1 MKVTRQQAKLNRQ
14 RVVETAARLF
24 RERGFEGVGVA
35 DLMKAAGLT
44 HGGFYAQ
51 FDSKQH
57 LMAEACEQALEESE
71 LMWREALERAPKK
84 PLTAIASYYLSRK
97 HRDNAGAGCVVA
109 ALGVEAARQGPIVRA
124 AFTEAAKRFLEILG
138 QVVPGR
144 SAKTRRRQALTS
156 LAALVGAVALA
167 RTVSQA
173 SLSEEILDAV
183 RAQLAELDESE
194 ANLTPS

>member
-1 MKVTRQQAKLNRQ
+1 VKVTRQQAELNRA
-14 RVVETAARLF
+14 RVVKTAAHLF

-57 LMAEACEQALEESE
+57 LMTEACAQALKESE
-71 LMWREALERAPKK
+71 QRWREALERAPKR
-84 PLTAIASYYLSRK
+84 PLAAIASYYLSRE
-97 HRDNAGAGCVVA
+97 HRDSPGDGCVVA
-109 ALGVEAARQGPIVRA
+109 ALSIEAARQGPMVRA
-124 AFTEAAKRFLEILG
+124 ALTEATKRFMETLE

-144 SAKTRRRQALTS
+144 SARTRRRQALRS
-156 LAALVGAVALA
+156 LASMVGAVVLA

-183 RAQLAELDESE
+183 HAQLAELGES
-194 ANLTPS
+194 

>member
-1 MKVTRQQAKLNRQ
+1 VKVTRQQAELNRA
-14 RVVETAARLF
+14 RVVKTAAHLF

-57 LMAEACEQALEESE
+57 LMTEACAQALEESE
-71 LMWREALERAPKK
+71 QRWREALERAPKR
-84 PLTAIASYYLSRK
+84 PLAAIASYYLSRE
-97 HRDNAGAGCVVA
+97 HRDSPGDGCVVA
-109 ALGVEAARQGPIVRA
+109 ALSIEAARQGPMVRA
-124 AFTEAAKRFLEILG
+124 ALTEATKRFMETLE

-144 SAKTRRRQALTS
+144 SARTRRRQALRS
-156 LAALVGAVALA
+156 LASMVGAVVLA

-183 RAQLAELDESE
+183 HAQLAELGES
-194 ANLTPS
+194 

>member
-1 MKVTRQQAKLNRQ
+1 MKVTREQAKLNRE

-44 HGGFYAQ
+44 HGGFYGQ
-51 FDSKQH
+51 FDSKEH
-57 LMAEACEQALEESE
+57 LMAEACEQALEQSE
-71 LMWREALERAPKK
+71 HLWREALEHAPKR
-84 PLTAIASYYLSRK
+84 PLTALASYYLSRK
-97 HRDNAGAGCVVA
+97 HRDNPGAGCVVA
-109 ALGVEAARQGPIVRA
+109 GLSAEAARQGPIVRA
-124 AFTEAAKRFLEILG
+124 AFTAAAKRFLEILG

-156 LAALVGAVALA
+156 MASLVGAVVLA

-183 RAQLAELDESE
+183 HAQLAELDESKP
-194 ANLTPS
+194 A

>member
-1 MKVTRQQAKLNRQ
+1 VKVTRQQAELNRA
-14 RVVETAARLF
+14 RVVKTAAHLF

-57 LMAEACEQALEESE
+57 LMTETCAQALEESE
-71 LMWREALERAPKK
+71 QRWREALERAPKR
-84 PLTAIASYYLSRK
+84 PLAAIASYYLSRE
-97 HRDNAGAGCVVA
+97 HRDSPGDGCVVA
-109 ALGVEAARQGPIVRA
+109 ALSIEAARQGPMVRA
-124 AFTEAAKRFLEILG
+124 ALTEATKRFMETLE

-144 SAKTRRRQALTS
+144 SARTRRRQALRS
-156 LAALVGAVALA
+156 LASMVGAVVLA

-183 RAQLAELDESE
+183 HAQLAELGES
-194 ANLTPS
+194 

>member
-1 MKVTRQQAKLNRQ
+1 MKVTRQQAEINRA
-14 RVVETAARLF
+14 RVVKTAAQLF

-57 LMAEACEQALEESE
+57 LMAEACERALEESE
-71 LMWREALERAPKK
+71 QMWREALERAPKK

-97 HRDNAGAGCVVA
+97 HRDNPGAGCVVA
-109 ALGVEAARQGPIVRA
+109 ALSIEAGRQGPTVRA
-124 AFTEAAKRFLEILG
+124 AFTEAAKRFLEILT
-138 QVVPGR
+138 QAVPGR
-144 SAKTRRRQALTS
+144 SAKARRRQALTS
-156 LAALVGAVALA
+156 LAAMVGAVALA

-183 RAQLAELDESE
+183 HAQLAEFDES
-194 ANLTPS
+194 

>member
-1 MKVTRQQAKLNRQ
+1 MKVTRQQAEINRA
-14 RVVETAARLF
+14 RVVKTAAQLF

-57 LMAEACEQALEESE
+57 LMAEACGQALEESE
-71 LMWREALERAPKK
+71 QMWREAFEHAPKR
-84 PLTAIASYYLSRK
+84 PLAAIASHYLSRE
-97 HRDNAGAGCVVA
+97 HRDNPGTGCLVA
-109 ALGVEAARQGPIVRA
+109 ALSIEAARQGPTVRA
-124 AFTEAAKRFLEILG
+124 ALTEATKRFMETLE
-138 QVVPGR
+138 QAVPGR

-156 LAALVGAVALA
+156 LAAMVGAVALA

-183 RAQLAELDESE
+183 RAQIAELDES
-194 ANLTPS
+194 

>member
-24 RERGFEGVGVA
+24 RERGFERVGVA

-71 LMWREALERAPKK
+71 QMWREAFERAPKR
-84 PLTAIASYYLSRK
+84 PLAAIASHYLSRE
-97 HRDNAGAGCVVA
+97 HRDNPGAGCLVA
-109 ALGVEAARQGPIVRA
+109 ALSIEAARQGPMVRA
-124 AFTEAAKRFLEILG
+124 ALTEATKRFIETLE
-138 QVVPGR
+138 QAVPGR

-156 LAALVGAVALA
+156 LASMVGAVVLA
-167 RTVSQA
+167 RTVRQA

-183 RAQLAELDESE
+183 HAQVAELDES
-194 ANLTPS
+194 

>member
-1 MKVTRQQAKLNRQ
+1 VKVTRQQAELNRA
-14 RVVETAARLF
+14 RVVKTAAHLF

-57 LMAEACEQALEESE
+57 LMTEACEQALEESE
-71 LMWREALERAPKK
+71 QRWREALERAPKR
-84 PLTAIASYYLSRK
+84 PLTAIASYYLSRE
-97 HRDNAGAGCVVA
+97 HRDNPGDGCVVA
-109 ALGVEAARQGPIVRA
+109 ALSIEAARQDPMVRA
-124 AFTEAAKRFLEILG
+124 ALTEATKRFMETLE

-144 SAKTRRRQALTS
+144 SARSRRRQALRS
-156 LAALVGAVALA
+156 LASMVGAVVLA

-183 RAQLAELDESE
+183 HAQLAEFDES
-194 ANLTPS
+194 

>member
-1 MKVTRQQAKLNRQ
+1 MKVTRRQAELNRA
-14 RVVETAARLF
+14 RVVKTASHLF

-51 FDSKQH
+51 FESKQH
-57 LMAEACEQALEESE
+57 LMTEACEQALEESE
-71 LMWREALERAPKK
+71 QMWREALERAPKR
-84 PLTAIASYYLSRK
+84 PLAAIASHYLSRE
-97 HRDNAGAGCVVA
+97 HRDNPGVGCVVA
-109 ALGVEAARQGPIVRA
+109 ALSIEAARQGPMVRA
-124 AFTEAAKRFLEILG
+124 ALTEATKRFIETLE

-156 LAALVGAVALA
+156 LATLVGAVVLA

-183 RAQLAELDESE
+183 HAQLAELDES
-194 ANLTPS
+194 

>member
-1 MKVTRQQAKLNRQ
+1 MKVTRQQAKLNRA
-14 RVVETAARLF
+14 RVVKTAAQLF

-44 HGGFYAQ
+44 HGGFYGQ
-51 FDSKQH
+51 FASKEH

-71 LMWREALERAPKK
+71 HRWRESLEHAQQR

-97 HRDNAGAGCVVA
+97 HRDNPGVGCVVA
-109 ALGVEAARQGPIVRA
+109 ALSIEAARQGPMVRA
-124 AFTEAAKRFLEILG
+124 AVTEATKRFIETLEQI
-138 QVVPGR
+138 VPGR

-156 LAALVGAVALA
+156 LATLVGAVVLA

-173 SLSEEILDAV
+173 SLSEEILDAAH
-183 RAQLAELDESE
+183 AQVAELDESRT
-194 ANLTPS
+194 NLTR

>member
-1 MKVTRQQAKLNRQ
+1 MKVTRQQAELNRA
-14 RVVETAARLF
+14 RVVKTASHLF
-24 RERGFEGVGVA
+24 RERGFEGVGVV
-35 DLMKAAGLT
+35 DLMKAADLT

-71 LMWREALERAPKK
+71 QMWREALERAPKR
-84 PLTAIASYYLSRK
+84 PLAAIASHYLSRE
-97 HRDNAGAGCVVA
+97 HRDNPGVGCVVA
-109 ALGVEAARQGPIVRA
+109 ALSIEAARQGPMVRA
-124 AFTEAAKRFLEILG
+124 ALTEATKRFIETLE

-156 LAALVGAVALA
+156 LATMVGAVVLA

-183 RAQLAELDESE
+183 HAQVAELDES
-194 ANLTPS
+194 

>member
-1 MKVTRQQAKLNRQ
+1 MKVTRQQAELNRA
-14 RVVETAARLF
+14 RVVRTAAHLF

-57 LMAEACEQALEESE
+57 LMTEACAQALEESE
-71 LMWREALERAPKK
+71 QRWREALERAPKR
-84 PLTAIASYYLSRK
+84 PLAAIASYYLSRE
-97 HRDNAGAGCVVA
+97 HRDSPGDGCVVA
-109 ALGVEAARQGPIVRA
+109 ALSIEAARQGPMVRA
-124 AFTEAAKRFLEILG
+124 ALTEATKRFIDTLE
-138 QVVPGR
+138 QAVPGR
-144 SAKTRRRQALTS
+144 SARSRRRQALRS
-156 LAALVGAVALA
+156 LASMVGAVVLA

-183 RAQLAELDESE
+183 HAQLAELGES
-194 ANLTPS
+194 

>member
-1 MKVTRQQAKLNRQ
+1 MKVTRQQAELNRA
-14 RVVETAARLF
+14 RVVKTAAQLF

-57 LMAEACEQALEESE
+57 LMAEAFEQALEESE
-71 LMWREALERAPKK
+71 QMWRKAFERAPKN
-84 PLTAIASYYLSRK
+84 PLAAIASHYLSQE
-97 HRDNAGAGCVVA
+97 HRDNPGAGCVVA
-109 ALGVEAARQGPIVRA
+109 ALSIEAARQGPMVRA
-124 AFTEAAKRFLEILG
+124 AFTEATKRFIETLE
-138 QVVPGR
+138 QAVPGR

-156 LAALVGAVALA
+156 LAAMVGAVALA
-167 RTVSQA
+167 RTVGQA

-183 RAQLAELDESE
+183 RAQVAE
-194 ANLTPS
+194 AR